1 MLDNTI
7 LLPDA
12 TYACRDFSM
21 GDIFSLNLALGS
33 FLQYFHFFQNAKSG
47 HFATTMKLRIRG
59 NSLRLRLT
67 QGEVSRLMADGR
79 ISESVHFS
87 PVLTGGALTY
97 SLETCDN
104 VTTVSA
110 SYRKGEVLIILPARK
125 AAEWANSGQVGIEQT
140 QPILEGTD
148 LQIVVEKDFRC
159 LQPRTEE
166 DESDNFPNPEVC
178 HSKSS

>member
-1 MLDNTI
+1 MLDNAI
-7 LLPDA
+7 LQPA
-12 TYACRDFSM
+12 ASYAYRDFFM
-21 GDIFSLNLALGS
+21 RAIFSLNLAFGS
-33 FLQYFHFFQNAKSG
+33 FLQYFHFFQNAKLG

-87 PVLTGGALTY
+87 PIAASDAFTY
-97 SLETCDN
+97 SLKTCEN
-104 VTTVSA
+104 AATVSA
-110 SYRKGEVLIILPARK
+110 SYREGEILITLPARK
-125 AAEWANSGQVGIEQT
+125 AAEWANTSQVGIEQT
-140 QPILEGTD
+140 QPLQEGTE
-148 LQIVVEKDFRC
+148 LRIVVEKDFRC

-178 HSKSS
+178 YSESP